1 MNEIWQIFNYLN
13 YFVPDHQHPVPGG
26 PAGDVPVQGVLGEDP
41 PAGGAD
47 QDRGWVRGQ
56 HQEVRLNIFHC
67 TSLNIFRVQVRLSRD
82 LHHLPDHR
90 GQGGGGAPGPGPG
103 QRRQLLD
110 GAVRMEVCWRRFRD
124 CQ

>member
-1 MNEIWQIFNYLN
+1 M
-13 YFVPDHQHPVPGG
+13 
-26 PAGDVPVQGVLGEDP
+26 PVQGVLGEDP

-56 HQEVRLNIFHC
+56 HQEVCLNIFHC